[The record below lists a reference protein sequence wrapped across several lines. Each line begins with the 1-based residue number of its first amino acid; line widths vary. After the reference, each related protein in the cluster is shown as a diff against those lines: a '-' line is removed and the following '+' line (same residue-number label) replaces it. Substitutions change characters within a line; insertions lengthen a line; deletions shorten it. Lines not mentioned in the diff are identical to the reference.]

1 MNSKLAGGRGVAGY
15 WSVRDIL
22 KKMPR
27 PLTLRFRL
35 LGFLPVIFFLAQ
47 AIHYWRVGG
56 MGNLLWICNAGSL
69 VLAIG
74 LFLDRRELIRAAA
87 IWTIPGLALW
97 IRYVLYATLN

>member
-1 MNSKLAGGRGVAGY
+1 MNSKLAGGRGAAGY
-15 WSVRDIL
+15 RSLRDIL

-47 AIHYWRVGG
+47 TVHYWRVGG
-56 MGNLLWICNAGSL
+56 LGNLLWMCNVGRL

-74 LFLDRRELIRAAA
+74 LFLDRRELIRADA
-87 IWTIPGLALW
+87 IWQIPGLGLC
-97 IRYVLYATLN
+97 IPY